1 MEKKNQGYPGSE
13 DKKCAMWGGAAFMN
27 INLFQII
34 FLFHN
39 CFE

>member
-13 DKKCAMWGGAAFMN
+13 DKKCAAFMN